1 MLTITQNCL
10 EAKYTRCCYGSVQ
23 YRVREITEHD
33 AEIYI
38 YLKSDNEMYA
48 FCAHTVASTQEFQ
61 IRETTDVI
69 KKLAYNALPQENA
82 RKLILAYY
90 WRGVA
95 TVRCSS
101 LMDLRTLESRHE
113 FEKSKSTS

>member
-1 MLTITQNCL
+1 MLTIRQNCL
-10 EAKYTRCCYGSVQ
+10 VAKYTRCCYGSVQ

-101 LMDLRTLESRHE
+101 FNGSSNFGES
-113 FEKSKSTS
+113 S

>member
-1 MLTITQNCL
+1 MLTIRQNCL
-10 EAKYTRCCYGSVQ
+10 VAKYTRCCYGSVQ

-69 KKLAYNALPQENA
+69 KKLAHNALPQENA
-82 RKLILAYY
+82 RKLIWLIIGEESP
-90 WRGVA
+90 RFVA
-95 TVRCSS
+95 AL
-101 LMDLRTLESRHE
+101 LMDSNFGES
-113 FEKSKSTS
+113 S